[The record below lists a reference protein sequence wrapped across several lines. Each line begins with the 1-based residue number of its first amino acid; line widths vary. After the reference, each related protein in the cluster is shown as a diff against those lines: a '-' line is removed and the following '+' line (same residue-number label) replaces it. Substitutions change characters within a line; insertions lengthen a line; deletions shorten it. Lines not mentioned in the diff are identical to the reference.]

1 MTTFNI
7 NTFTTTS
14 QTLADLEFGFI
25 GTLGG
30 IASSGTAVIV
40 TGNGVPLINNG
51 TIFGM
56 TEAISATGSSFSL
69 TNTGSISAGPGSLA
83 CISISTGNSVAASA
97 RILNSGTIQ
106 GGGTGV
112 DGILIQ
118 SGGNEIVNTGTII
131 GNLDNAI
138 QINGNVGAGN
148 LTNRIVNS
156 GIIIGGPNDPA
167 ILLDFDADTVIN
179 TGQIIGGIDFDLGN
193 DLYNGRNGILI
204 GQAEGGSG
212 NDTLIGGTGGED
224 FLGGAGNDT
233 LNGGAGEDT
242 LNGDS
247 GNDLIFGGGDN
258 DIIDGGTA
266 DDVLRGN
273 EGDDLILG
281 GAGNDI
287 LRGDAGDDTLAGGE
301 SRDVM
306 SGGTGADVF
315 DFNTTTESTYDVNS
329 DVIRD
334 FQVGQD
340 IVDLSDLSVSVLV
353 FRGSSGFSGGGIGS
367 VRVISTASGQ
377 TAILVDADGNA
388 SAEMRILLDG
398 GPTLTASDLIL

>member
-377 TAILVDADGNA
+377 TAILVDADGNSA
-388 SAEMRILLDG
+388 AEMRILLDG